1 MDHAVYR
8 DRHPRMLALFL
19 AKAGLKIYPVMQRLF
34 LDKLLESL
42 NDVVGTF
49 DMAGTADT
57 NA

>member
-1 MDHAVYR
+1 
-8 DRHPRMLALFL
+8 MLALFL
-19 AKAGLKIYPVMQRLF
+19 AKAGLKIYSVMQHLF